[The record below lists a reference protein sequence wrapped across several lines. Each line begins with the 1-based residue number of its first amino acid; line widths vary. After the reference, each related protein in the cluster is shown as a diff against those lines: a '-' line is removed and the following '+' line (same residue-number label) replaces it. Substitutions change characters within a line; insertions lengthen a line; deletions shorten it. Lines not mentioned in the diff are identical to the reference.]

1 MKPMQ
6 AKLTPNPN
14 ALKFQLERVRWSDQ
28 HSFRTVAAAAAEPL
42 AAALFALPGVTNVF
56 WTRDF
61 VTVNKQPEATWD
73 ALQPQI
79 EQVLHQFLDAA

>member
-1 MKPMQ
+1 ME

-28 HSFRTVAAAAAEPL
+28 HSFRTPEAAAAEPL
-42 AAALFALPGVTNVF
+42 AAALFALPGGTNVF

-61 VTVNKQPEATWD
+61 VTVNKRPDVTWD

-79 EQVLHQFLDAA
+79 EQVLHTFLDSG